1 MKDNV
6 APAKIGAVD
15 IEAFA
20 KNLARMV
27 EEGGKALAAY
37 MKPRE
42 EGQVQAGL
50 SDEMNDMVKTFGEVG
65 SYWLSDPSR
74 AVELQSQLG
83 RAYLDLWGAAAK
95 RLSGEESGPVV
106 TPDPKDRRFADP
118 EWSSNQFFDFVK
130 QAYLLSKTRP
140 VHWVEAAKAL
150 NPPPRQKAEFYLKQ
164 VTNA

>member
-1 MKDNV
+1 MDRRNRAGERERAGGVTMTDK
-6 APAKIGAVD
+6 APPAEAKIGAVD

-37 MKPRE
+37 LKPRE
-42 EGQVQAGL
+42 EGRVQAGL

-65 SYWLSDPSR
+65 SYWLSDPDR

-83 RAYLDLWGAAAK
+83 RAYLELWGAAAK
-95 RLSGEESGPVV
+95 RLSGEEVGPVV

-118 EWSSNQFFDFVK
+118 AWWLNQFVGLVN
-130 QAYLLSKTRP
+130 QA
-140 VHWVEAAKAL
+140 
-150 NPPPRQKAEFYLKQ
+150 
-164 VTNA
+164 